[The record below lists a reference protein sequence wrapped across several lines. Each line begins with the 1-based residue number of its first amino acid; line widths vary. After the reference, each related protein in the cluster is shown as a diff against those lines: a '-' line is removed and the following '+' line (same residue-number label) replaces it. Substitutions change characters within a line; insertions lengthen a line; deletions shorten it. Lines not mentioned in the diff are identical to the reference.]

1 MRFSCQI
8 IDHTMH
14 ENMNFLTLFAPFIL
28 VLSIS
33 TALAQES
40 TIPDRERLQ
49 SMSHEEYDA
58 YRAQMRDR
66 MDVLNP
72 EERNL
77 TGINERE
84 QMEKRDANSRYGQGY
99 VSRNRPNTLRSGS
112 GVNTGNQQSGAYG
125 RGSAGRR

>member
-1 MRFSCQI
+1 
-8 IDHTMH
+8 MH

-66 MDVLNP
+66 MDGLIP
-72 EERNL
+72 TERNL

>member
-1 MRFSCQI
+1 
-8 IDHTMH
+8 MH
-14 ENMNFLTLFAPFIL
+14 ENIKVVTLFAPLIL

-33 TALAQES
+33 TVVAQEF
-40 TIPDRERLQ
+40 TIPDSERLQ

-58 YRAQMRDR
+58 YREQMRDR
-66 MDVLNP
+66 MNGLNP